1 MLSVWPDAVF
11 KALVCSIHVTLMV
24 LCVAWEMISCL
35 LHPALITLFPSLSCY
50 CCLCYSVYFGVWG
63 VNHILVWLQITTAV

>member
-1 MLSVWPDAVF
+1 MLSVWPDAVL

-35 LHPALITLFPSLSCY
+35 LHPALITLFLSFPFLLLLPLLQCVFWV
-50 CCLCYSVYFGVWG
+50 LGV
-63 VNHILVWLQITTAV
+63 